1 MMPVASRRVL
11 VPLDLPPAALPDGTI
26 QTLHGATM
34 GTSWSARL
42 VTDAARLPELH
53 HVIQSALDDVV
64 AQMSHWEASSD
75 LSRFNRA
82 LPGTWQVLPEA
93 FFTVLDCAIAIARD
107 SAGAYDPT
115 IGTLVDL
122 WGFGPRGAQVP
133 VSAPPPG
140 HAIEQARA
148 ACGWQRVTLDHATR
162 RAQQP
167 GGLALDFSSIAKG
180 FGVDH
185 AAQALERAGV
195 RSYLLEVGGE
205 LRGFGAKPDG
215 TPWWVELER
224 PPVETSE
231 ARTESH
237 TDACSGPQSRP
248 LAASRSEL
256 PAGRTPQTD
265 IVALHGLSVATS
277 GDYRR
282 YFEHDGV
289 RYAHTLDP
297 RTGYPVQHTSSV
309 TVLHPSCMVA
319 DALATLLT
327 VLGPDAA
334 PAYAERCGLAARML
348 YLTPVGMRESCSPVF
363 TAMLT

>member
-1 MMPVASRRVL
+1 MMPTASRRVL
-11 VPLDLPPAALPDGTI
+11 VPLDLPPAAVPDGTV
-26 QTLHGATM
+26 QSLHGATM

-42 VTDAARLPELH
+42 VADAARLPELH

-64 AQMSHWEASSD
+64 AQMSHWEAGSD
-75 LSRFNRA
+75 LGRFNRA

-122 WGFGPRGAQVP
+122 WGFGPRGAQAP
-133 VSAPPPG
+133 VTAPPSG
-140 HAIEQARA
+140 AAIRQARA
-148 ACGWQRVTLDHATR
+148 TCGWQRITLDHATR
-162 RAQQP
+162 RVQQP

-205 LRGFGAKPDG
+205 LRGLGAKPDG

-224 PPVETSE
+224 PP
-231 ARTESH
+231 H
-237 TDACSGPQSRP
+237 DACTTSSTAPDTQDGPV
-248 LAASRSEL
+248 
-256 PAGRTPQTD
+256 D
-265 IVALHGLSVATS
+265 VVALHGLSVATS

-297 RTGYPVQHTSSV
+297 RTGYPVQHTASV
-309 TVLHPSCMVA
+309 TVLHASCMVA

-348 YLTPVGMRESCSPVF
+348 YLTPTGMRESCSSAF
-363 TAMLT
+363 TDMLT

>member
-11 VPLDLPPAALPDGTI
+11 VPLDLPPAALPIGMVHSL
-26 QTLHGATM
+26 QGATM

-42 VTDAARLPELH
+42 VADAARLPGLQ

-64 AQMSHWEASSD
+64 AQMSHWEAGSD
-75 LSRFNRA
+75 LGRFNRA

-93 FFTVLDCAIAIARD
+93 FFTVLDCALAIARD

-122 WGFGPRGAQVP
+122 WGFGPRGAQTP
-133 VSAPPPG
+133 VTTPPSR
-140 HAIEQARA
+140 HAIEQVRA
-148 ACGWQRVTLDHATR
+148 TCGWQRVTLDHATR

-205 LRGFGAKPDG
+205 LRGCGAKPDG

-224 PPVETSE
+224 PPVDAYTT
-231 ARTESH
+231 AH
-237 TDACSGPQSRP
+237 TASPTDTP
-248 LAASRSEL
+248 AAHEL
-256 PAGRTPQTD
+256 QDVPVD
-265 IVALHGLSVATS
+265 VVALHGLSVATS

-297 RTGYPVQHTSSV
+297 RTGYPVQHTASV
-309 TVLHPSCMVA
+309 TVLHASCMVA

-327 VLGPDAA
+327 VLGPDDA

-348 YLTPVGMRESCSPVF
+348 YLTPGGMRESCSSAF